1 VEALRKLIGHL
12 AALCALA
19 GGAMLLLL
27 VAVTCASIVGRSF
40 AFLGAGP
47 LPGDFELVEIGVAFA
62 VFSFLPW
69 CQHRDGHARV
79 ELLKRFFGESANW
92 ILDILARALMLGIA
106 AVIAWRLYHGMVD
119 KLAYRE
125 TTFIL
130 RLPLGW
136 GYAAALPSACVFVLV
151 SASGLLETL
160 LSRRQTARKL
170 GSP

>member
-1 VEALRKLIGHL
+1 MEALHKLIGRL

-19 GGAMLLLL
+19 GGAVLLLL
-27 VAVTCASIVGRSF
+27 VALTCVSIVGRSL

-47 LPGDFELVEIGVAFA
+47 IPGDFELVEVGIAFA

-79 ELLKRFFGESANW
+79 ELFQRFFGETTNRV
-92 ILDILARALMLGIA
+92 LDVAAKTLMLAVA
-106 AVIAWRLYHGMVD
+106 ALIAWRLCHGMVD
-119 KLAYRE
+119 KFTYRE

-136 GYAAALPSACVFVLV
+136 GYAAALPGAFVLVLV
-151 SASGLLETL
+151 SASGLIQAL
-160 LSRRQTARKL
+160 LPRGATGRGRS
-170 GSP
+170 SS

>member
-1 VEALRKLIGHL
+1 MEALHKLVGRL
-12 AALCALA
+12 AALSALA

-27 VAVTCASIVGRSF
+27 VALTCASIVGRSLIP
-40 AFLGAGP
+40 LGAGP
-47 LPGDFELVEIGVAFA
+47 IPGDFELVEMGMAFA
-62 VFSFLPW
+62 VFSFFPW
-69 CQHRDGHARV
+69 CQYREGHARV
-79 ELLKRFFGESANW
+79 ELLQRFYGERTNW
-92 ILDILARALMLGIA
+92 VLDILAKTLMLGIA

-130 RLPLGW
+130 QLPLGW

-151 SASGLLETL
+151 SASTLLETL
-160 LSRRQTARKL
+160 VSGRRGARKL